1 MSAWRRVRSLVVIG
15 AIGVALP
22 ACGGGGPG
30 SSQPS
35 PAGETASSQAA
46 GAAGPSGT
54 ASASAAALLV
64 QPGAGRPRFP
74 APTTVDNPMFPLL
87 PGTRFSYRGTVV
99 EGGSATRHTVVFT
112 VTDLTKVVGGVR
124 TVVALDQDFLRGRLQ
139 EQELA
144 FFAQDASGNVWNFGE
159 YPEEY
164 DHGRLTGAP
173 DTWLTGTGGAHGGI
187 HMLGRPAVGV
197 RYTEGRVPAIEF
209 YDVSQ
214 VVSAHRVTCLGSRCL
229 QRVLM
234 VDEWSPGDPAGG
246 HQIKYYAPGIG
257 LVRVGARGGD
267 AREFL
272 RLVAVRHLSQPALAR
287 ARAAALTMDRRAYR
301 VSKIYRVTRP
311 TGAPAS

>member
-1 MSAWRRVRSLVVIG
+1 
-15 AIGVALP
+15 
-22 ACGGGGPG
+22 
-30 SSQPS
+30 
-35 PAGETASSQAA
+35 
-46 GAAGPSGT
+46 
-54 ASASAAALLV
+54 
-64 QPGAGRPRFP
+64 
-74 APTTVDNPMFPLL
+74 MFPLL
-87 PGTRFSYRGTVV
+87 PGTRFSYGGTVV
-99 EGGSATRHTVVFT
+99 EGGSATPHTVVFT

-187 HMLGRPAVGV
+187 HMLGLPAAGV
-197 RYTEGRVPAIEF
+197 RYTEGRVRAIEF

-229 QRVLM
+229 RRVLM
-234 VDEWSPGDPAGG
+234 VDEWSPGDPASG

-267 AREFL
+267 AREYL
-272 RLVAVRHLSQPALAR
+272 RLVAVRHLGQPALAR

-301 VSKIYRVTRP
+301 ISKIYRVTRP
-311 TGAPAS
+311 AGASAS

>member
-1 MSAWRRVRSLVVIG
+1 MPTWHRVRSLAVIS
-15 AIGVALP
+15 ALGVALA
-22 ACGGGGPG
+22 ACGEGGPG
-30 SSQPS
+30 
-35 PAGETASSQAA
+35 PASGQAA
-46 GAAGPSGT
+46 GAAGTGGT
-54 ASASAAALLV
+54 ASARAAALLA

-74 APTTVDNPMFPLL
+74 APTAVDNPMFPLR

-99 EGGSATRHTVVFT
+99 EGGSATPHTVVFT
-112 VTDLTKVVGGVR
+112 VTNLTKVVGGVR

-164 DHGRLTGAP
+164 TRGRLTGAP
-173 DTWLTGTGGAHGGI
+173 DTWLTGTGGGHGGI

-197 RYTEGRVPAIEF
+197 RYTEGLVPAIEF

-214 VVSAHRVTCLGSRCL
+214 VVSGHRVTCLGSRCL
-229 QRVLM
+229 RRVLV
-234 VDEWSPGDPAGG
+234 VDEWSPHDPAGG

-257 LVRVGARGGD
+257 LVRVGAQGGD
-267 AREFL
+267 AREYL
-272 RLVAVRHLSQPALAR
+272 RLVTVRHLSRAALAE

-311 TGAPAS
+311 AGPPGP

>member
-1 MSAWRRVRSLVVIG
+1 MSAWRRVRSLLVIS
-15 AIGVALP
+15 ALGVALP

-35 PAGETASSQAA
+35 PAGEAANSHAA
-46 GAAGPSGT
+46 GAAGTGGT
-54 ASASAAALLV
+54 ASARAAALLA

-99 EGGSATRHTVVFT
+99 EGGSATPHTVVFT

-124 TVVALDQDFLRGRLQ
+124 TVVGLDQDFLRGRLQ

-229 QRVLM
+229 RRVLM

-272 RLVAVRHLSQPALAR
+272 RLATVRHLSQTALAR
-287 ARAAALTMDRRAYR
+287 ARAAAMTMDRRAYR

-311 TGAPAS
+311 AGVPAS

>member
-1 MSAWRRVRSLVVIG
+1 
-15 AIGVALP
+15 

-30 SSQPS
+30 PAQPS

-46 GAAGPSGT
+46 GAAAGPGGT
-54 ASASAAALLV
+54 ASAPAAALLV
-64 QPGAGRPRFP
+64 QPGTGRPRFP
-74 APTTVDNPMFPLL
+74 APTAVDNPMFPLL

-99 EGGSATRHTVVFT
+99 EGGSATPHTVVFT
-112 VTDLTKVVGGVR
+112 VTDLTKVVAGVR

-187 HMLGRPAVGV
+187 HMLGRPAAGV
-197 RYTEGRVPAIEF
+197 RYTEGRVRAIEF

-214 VVSAHRVTCLGSRCL
+214 VVSAHLVTCLGSRCL
-229 QRVLM
+229 RRVLM

-267 AREFL
+267 SREYL
-272 RLVAVRHLSQPALAR
+272 RLAAVRHLSQSALTR

-311 TGAPAS
+311 ADTPAS

>member
-1 MSAWRRVRSLVVIG
+1 MSAVRRVRSLVVIG
-15 AIGVALP
+15 ALGVALP

-30 SSQPS
+30 PSQPS
-35 PAGETASSQAA
+35 PAGEAASSHAA
-46 GAAGPSGT
+46 ATAGPGGT
-54 ASASAAALLV
+54 ASARAAALLV

-74 APTTVDNPMFPLL
+74 APTVVDNPMFPLR

-99 EGGSATRHTVVFT
+99 EGGSATPHTVVFT
-112 VTDLTKVVGGVR
+112 VTDLTKVVGGIR
-124 TVVALDQDFLRGRLQ
+124 TVVALDQDFLRRRLE

-144 FFAQDASGNVWNFGE
+144 FFAQDDKGNVWNFGE

-187 HMLGRPAVGV
+187 HMLGRPAAGV
-197 RYTEGRVPAIEF
+197 RYAEGRVHAIEF

-229 QRVLM
+229 RRVLM
-234 VDEWSPGDPAGG
+234 VDEWSPGDPVGG

-267 AREFL
+267 SREYL
-272 RLVAVRHLSQPALAR
+272 RLAAVRHLSQPALAR

-311 TGAPAS
+311 AAAPAS

>member
-15 AIGVALP
+15 ALGVALP
-22 ACGGGGPG
+22 ACGWGGPG
-30 SSQPS
+30 PSQPS
-35 PAGETASSQAA
+35 PAGEAASSHAA
-46 GAAGPSGT
+46 GAAGTGGT

-99 EGGSATRHTVVFT
+99 EGGSATPHTVLFT
-112 VTDLTKVVGGVR
+112 VTDL
-124 TVVALDQDFLRGRLQ
+124 RLQ

-187 HMLGRPAVGV
+187 HMLGRPTAGV
-197 RYTEGRVPAIEF
+197 RYTEGRVRAIEF

-214 VVSAHRVTCLGSRCL
+214 VVSGHRVTCLGSRCL
-229 QRVLM
+229 RRVLM

-267 AREFL
+267 SREYL
-272 RLVAVRHLSQPALAR
+272 RLAAVRHLSQPALAR

-311 TGAPAS
+311 AAAPAS

>member
-1 MSAWRRVRSLVVIG
+1 MSALRRVRSLAVIS
-15 AIGVALP
+15 ALGVALA

-30 SSQPS
+30 P
-35 PAGETASSQAA
+35 ASSQAT
-46 GAAGPSGT
+46 AAGTGRAAP
-54 ASASAAALLV
+54 AHAAALLA
-64 QPGAGRPRFP
+64 QPGVGRPRFP
-74 APTTVDNPMFPLL
+74 APTAVDNPMFPLR

-99 EGGSATRHTVVFT
+99 EGGSATPHTVVFT
-112 VTDLTKVVGGVR
+112 VTDLTKVIGGVR
-124 TVVALDQDFLRGRLQ
+124 TVVALDQDFLRGRLE

-144 FFAQDASGNVWNFGE
+144 FFAQDAGGNVWNFGE

-173 DTWLTGTGGAHGGI
+173 DTWLTGTSGAHGGI
-187 HMLGRPAVGV
+187 HMLGRPAAGV
-197 RYTEGRVPAIEF
+197 RYTEGRVRAIEF

-229 QRVLM
+229 RRVLM
-234 VDEWSPGDPAGG
+234 VDEWSPGNPAGG

-267 AREFL
+267 SREYL
-272 RLVAVRHLSQPALAR
+272 RLAAVQHLSQSALAR
-287 ARAAALTMDRRAYR
+287 ARAEALAMDRRAYR

-311 TGAPAS
+311 AGALAS

>member
-1 MSAWRRVRSLVVIG
+1 MSAWRRARSLVMIG
-15 AIGVALP
+15 ALAVALP
-22 ACGGGGPG
+22 ACGGGGSGPAR
-30 SSQPS
+30 PS

-46 GAAGPSGT
+46 GAAGPGGT
-54 ASASAAALLV
+54 ASARAAALLL
-64 QPGAGRPRFP
+64 QPGTGRPRFP
-74 APTTVDNPMFPLL
+74 APTAVDNPMFPLR

-99 EGGSATRHTVVFT
+99 EGGSATPHTVVFT

-187 HMLGRPAVGV
+187 HMLGQPAAGV
-197 RYTEGRVPAIEF
+197 RYTEGRVRAIEF

-229 QRVLM
+229 RRVLM
-234 VDEWSPGDPAGG
+234 VDEWSPGDPASG

-267 AREFL
+267 AREYL
-272 RLVAVRHLSQPALAR
+272 RLVTVGQLSRPALAR

-301 VSKIYRVTRP
+301 VSKIYRVTRSAA
-311 TGAPAS
+311 APAS

>member
-1 MSAWRRVRSLVVIG
+1 MSAWRRARSLVMIG
-15 AIGVALP
+15 ALAVALP

-30 SSQPS
+30 PARPS

-46 GAAGPSGT
+46 GAAGRGGT
-54 ASASAAALLV
+54 ASARAAALLL
-64 QPGAGRPRFP
+64 QPGTGRPRFP
-74 APTTVDNPMFPLL
+74 APTAVDNPMFPLR

-99 EGGSATRHTVVFT
+99 EGGSATPHTVVFT

-229 QRVLM
+229 RRVLM
-234 VDEWSPGDPAGG
+234 VDEWSPGDPASG
-246 HQIKYYAPGIG
+246 HQIKYYAPSIG

-267 AREFL
+267 AREYL
-272 RLVAVRHLSQPALAR
+272 RLVTVRHLSRPALAR

-311 TGAPAS
+311 AGASAS

>member
-15 AIGVALP
+15 ALGVALP
-22 ACGGGGPG
+22 ACGWGGPG
-30 SSQPS
+30 PSQPS
-35 PAGETASSQAA
+35 PAGEAASSHAA
-46 GAAGPSGT
+46 GAAGTGGT

-99 EGGSATRHTVVFT
+99 EGGHATPHTVVFT

-124 TVVALDQDFLRGRLQ
+124 TVVALDRDFLRGRLQ

-187 HMLGRPAVGV
+187 HMLGRPTAGV
-197 RYTEGRVPAIEF
+197 RYTEGRVRAIEF

-214 VVSAHRVTCLGSRCL
+214 VVSGHRVTCLGSRCL
-229 QRVLM
+229 RRVLM

-267 AREFL
+267 SREYL
-272 RLVAVRHLSQPALAR
+272 RLAAVRHLSQPALA
-287 ARAAALTMDRRAYR
+287 RRAYR

-311 TGAPAS
+311 AAAPAS